1 MLMLC
6 QDIGQK
12 KLIVKKRSGKR
23 SIDDLPKEVT
33 EKDELT
39 QSDWQGGSGGG
50 VDLEVGWH
58 TFGQE
63 HISSFF
69 EYS

>member
-1 MLMLC
+1 M
-6 QDIGQK
+6 ISQK
-12 KLIVKKRSGKR
+12 KKKWQK
-23 SIDDLPKEVT
+23 
-33 EKDELT
+33 KDELT
-39 QSDWQGGSGGG
+39 QSDWQGGPGGG

-63 HISSFF
+63 HISSFV